1 MDYFTSDWHF
11 GHKNILTLSQRP
23 FKDVEEMDN
32 VIIENILSTLKKGD
46 NLYFLGD
53 ISARA
58 DLARGQVD
66 KILKRK
72 INLFW
77 IIGNHDRDI
86 IKKSF
91 KDETKISFYDSLV
104 IKREHTIIHMNHM
117 PMLTWEKSF
126 YNSFHL
132 YGHIHNLSP
141 ELNEVNKRQTGK
153 TLNVNV
159 EFNNYKPYSLHD
171 IFDIMSKKGDNWD
184 YLLLKERRESEMK
197 AKGVD

>member
-23 FKDVEEMDN
+23 FKDVDEMDN
-32 VIIENILSTLKKGD
+32 VIMENILTKLDKGD

-53 ISARA
+53 ISLKEELGKEQIER
-58 DLARGQVD
+58 
-66 KILKRK
+66 ILKRK

-77 IIGNHDRDI
+77 VVGNHDKNI
-86 IKKSF
+86 IKKYF
-91 KDETKISFYDSLV
+91 VEDNRISFHENLI
-104 IKREHTIIHMNHM
+104 IKREHTIIHMSHF

-132 YGHIHNLSP
+132 YGHLHNLSP
-141 ELNEVNKRQTGK
+141 ELNEVNRRQTGK
-153 TLNVNV
+153 ALNVNV
-159 EFNNYKPYSLHD
+159 EFNDYKPYSLHD

-184 YLLLKERRESEMK
+184 YLLLKEKREKEMK
-197 AKGVD
+197 EKGVV